1 MAFSII
7 LFWGGVD
14 FFEGKVKGLETSVCV
29 GEGVGLDGEGVD
41 DWGGGGRGGEGCGAG
56 EVVALDLK

>member
-1 MAFSII
+1 MRRG
-7 LFWGGVD
+7 W

-29 GEGVGLDGEGVD
+29 GEGVGQGGEGVD
-41 DWGGGGRGGEGCGAG
+41 DWGGGGRGGEGCGAD